1 MILAAVFAAVLGF
14 MLGGINPAY
23 GLMILILAGAVAIL
37 ITISTLC
44 FYRMET
50 VK

>member
-1 MILAAVFAAVLGF
+1 MLGF